1 VLLNA
6 LLDTYSRCVL
16 SLTQHPTL
24 FLLSPLFPSSRQ
36 THYPSPSFARSLI
49 LYLTLLPHPLA
60 HLLLNRTLVPSLC
73 STCISFLPVVRSPF
87 PFSCVKFVLYHHGF
101 YSYVAYPYQYN
112 WLNSF
117 IPFLPVNLNS
127 RIVINRFFWWSIIV
141 SCFSVFCSLCWHRS
155 ELRLF
160 GFYEGK
166 LASYQETDIRYFL
179 SPDPHGLELQVVT
192 RHQALSAEPP

>member
-1 VLLNA
+1 MLYLIHIPVVCSLSLSIQHCFSLVLHSA
-6 LLDTYSRCVL
+6 LLVKPTIL
-16 SLTQHPTL
+16 HPPSHAHSSYT
-24 FLLSPLFPSSRQ
+24 SPC
-36 THYPSPSFARSLI
+36 SP
-49 LYLTLLPHPLA
+49 TPLA

-141 SCFSVFCSLCWHRS
+141 SCFSVFCSLCWQR
-155 ELRLF
+155 
-160 GFYEGK
+160 
-166 LASYQETDIRYFL
+166 
-179 SPDPHGLELQVVT
+179 
-192 RHQALSAEPP
+192 